1 MRSSLQWRRFSL
13 PLSPRLSKGVITYS
27 TTYPPI
33 PIVLYLLILL
43 LYAISILERDEAV
56 QLPYRD
62 DTPDGGVCDDHG
74 GDGWNA
80 DGYDTES
87 RVRMA

>member
-1 MRSSLQWRRFSL
+1 M
-13 PLSPRLSKGVITYS
+13 ITHS

-33 PIVLYLLILL
+33 PIVLYLPILL

-62 DTPDGGVCDDHG
+62 DTQDSEVCDEHG
-74 GDGWNA
+74 EDGWNA

>member
-1 MRSSLQWRRFSL
+1 MLF
-13 PLSPRLSKGVITYS
+13 GVPKNQSVNLMTL
-27 TTYPPI
+27 
-33 PIVLYLLILL
+33 IVHNC
-43 LYAISILERDEAV
+43 ISILERDEAV

-62 DTPDGGVCDDHG
+62 DTPDSGVCDEHG
-74 GDGWNA
+74 EDGWNA